1 MKKICSWMDRGEI
14 SNSNQIYLQAQNI
27 KEKVIN
33 KKLNKWEQQVQT
45 GVLAGLKGRVPA
57 LT

>member
-1 MKKICSWMDRGEI
+1 MDRGEI